1 MKNTVLEYSV
11 SQIKARLDKS
21 VKPLVQDVSFC
32 LKEKDSLALI
42 GETGSGKTIIA
53 CSIMKTL
60 PSNIFENGLM
70 MKFCGTDLSYTKN
83 INKLLG
89 DKIVYI
95 PQSGLECLSPSKKIK
110 YQLYDSL
117 KRIGI
122 PKQELKATAE
132 EKLRIAGFLE
142 PQIILEKYPF
152 ELSGGMAQKVVIAL
166 AACSRAQLIIA
177 DEPTN
182 GLDKESKEEFL
193 QTINNVFPKAAKI
206 IITHDI
212 EVAKATEKIIVLCK
226 GFIMESGNTA
236 EVLEDPRHP
245 YTQALIAALAENGL
259 KESPKLREQVG
270 ECPFFSRCTNAAGNN
285 CIVLTDHNDGDRYWR
300 CKA

>member
-1 MKNTVLEYSV
+1 MENTVLEYSV

-32 LKEKDSLALI
+32 LKEKETLALI

-60 PSNIFENGLM
+60 PSNVFENGLM
-70 MKFCGTDLSYTKN
+70 MKFCGTDLSNTKN

-95 PQSGLECLSPSKKIK
+95 PQSGLECLSPSRKIK

-122 PKQELKATAE
+122 PKQELKAAAE
-132 EKLRIAGFLE
+132 EKLRIAGFLD
-142 PQIILEKYPF
+142 PQIIIEKYPF

-193 QTINNVFPKAAKI
+193 QTVNTVFPNAAKI

-236 EVLEDPRHP
+236 DVLEDPRHP

-259 KESPKLREQVG
+259 NETPKLREQVG
-270 ECPFFSRCTNAAGNN
+270 ECPFFSRCKNVAGND
-285 CIVLTDHNDGDRYWR
+285 CIVLTDHNDGDRYRR

>member
-1 MKNTVLEYSV
+1 MENTVLEYSV

-32 LKEKDSLALI
+32 LKEKETLALI

-60 PSNIFENGLM
+60 PSNVFENGLM
-70 MKFCGTDLSYTKN
+70 MKFCGTDLSNTKN

-95 PQSGLECLSPSKKIK
+95 PQSGLECLSPSRKIK

-122 PKQELKATAE
+122 PKQELKAAAE
-132 EKLRIAGFLE
+132 EKLRIAGFLD

-193 QTINNVFPKAAKI
+193 QTVNTVFPNAAKI

-236 EVLEDPRHP
+236 DVLEDPRHP

-259 KESPKLREQVG
+259 KETPKLREQVG
-270 ECPFFSRCTNAAGNN
+270 ECPFFSRCKNAVGNN
-285 CIVLTDHNDGDRYWR
+285 CIVLTNHNDGDRYWR